1 MSTYAGSRRALL
13 WASYTQSFLTQRFD
27 AALHKKTLGS
37 VYGAVLGTLTSARAG
52 IAHIG
57 RGLAEARG
65 LAPKHAIKQVD
76 RLFSNEL
83 LSLEELA
90 PYWLEFVAGN
100 RTELVVALDWTEFAT
115 SDHSTLALSV
125 IARDKRATPVL
136 WKTVQR
142 SGIQRIAVED
152 ELLERLR
159 AALPPPIRITLLADR
174 GFASCAMYLFLRALE
189 IDFVI
194 RFKSSLLIGSSDGSM
209 LPAAQLIPKNGRTFS
224 LSSARITSDQ
234 ADVPQIVL
242 EHAEGMK
249 ESWCLATSRAD
260 LKPSEVVNLYAR
272 RFTIEERFRDIKDW
286 RFGMG
291 VSAVKME
298 SDQRRDRLLLIIV
311 LAQTLLHILGAAG
324 ESLGM
329 SRLLKANT
337 DKSRVHSLY
346 RQGQTYLQ
354 LLQARPQI
362 QAEKLLRQFLELLL
376 QHAKTSKPLA
386 LL

>member
-1 MSTYAGSRRALL
+1 MHSHPLL

-27 AALHKKTLGS
+27 AVLHKKTLGS

-52 IAHIG
+52 VAHIG

-65 LAPKHAIKQVD
+65 LSPKHAIKQVD

-83 LSLEELA
+83 LSVEDLA
-90 PYWLEFVAGN
+90 PYWLEFVAGS
-100 RTELVVALDWTEFAT
+100 RTDLVVALDWTEFAK
-115 SDHSTLALSV
+115 SNHSTLVLSV
-125 IARDKRATPVL
+125 IAHDKRATPIL
-136 WKTVQR
+136 WKTVKR
-142 SGIQRIAVED
+142 SRIQRIAVED

-174 GFASCAMYLFLRALE
+174 GFASRAMYLFLRALQ

-194 RFKSSLLIGSSDGSM
+194 RFKSSLLIGSSDGEM
-209 LPAAQLIPKNGRTFS
+209 QPAAQHIPKHGRTYS
-224 LSSARITSDQ
+224 ITSARITSER
-234 ADVPQIVL
+234 AEVPRIVL
-242 EHAEGMK
+242 KHAKGMK
-249 ESWCLATSRAD
+249 ESWCLASSRAD
-260 LKPSEVVNLYAR
+260 LKPSEVVNLYGR

-291 VSAVKME
+291 VSAVQME
-298 SDQRRDRLLLIIV
+298 SSQRRDRLLLIIV

-324 ESLGM
+324 EALGM

-337 DKSRVHSLY
+337 VKSRVHSLY

-354 LLQARPQI
+354 LLPTMPEI
-362 QAEKLLRQFLELLL
+362 QSEKLLRRFLELLL
-376 QHAKTSKPLA
+376 QHAKTSKLLA

>member
-1 MSTYAGSRRALL
+1 MHSHPLL
-13 WASYTQSFLTQRFD
+13 WASYTQSFLAQRFD
-27 AALHKKTLGS
+27 AVLHKKTLGS

-52 IAHIG
+52 VAHIG

-83 LSLEELA
+83 LSVEDLA
-90 PYWLEFVAGN
+90 PYWLDFVAGS
-100 RTELVVALDWTEFAT
+100 RTDLVVALDWTEFAK
-115 SDHSTLALSV
+115 SDHSTLVLSV
-125 IARDKRATPVL
+125 IAHDKRATPVL

-152 ELLERLR
+152 EILERLR

-174 GFASCAMYLFLRALE
+174 GFASCAMYLFLRALQ

-194 RFKSSLLIGSSDGSM
+194 RFKSSLLIGSSDGEM
-209 LPAAQLIPKNGRTFS
+209 RPAAQLIPKHGRTYS
-224 LSSARITSDQ
+224 LHSACITSER
-234 ADVPQIVL
+234 AAVPQIVL
-242 EHAEGMK
+242 KHAKGLK

-260 LKPSEVVNLYAR
+260 LKPSEVVNLYGR

-291 VSAVKME
+291 VSAVQME
-298 SDQRRDRLLLIIV
+298 SSQRRDRLLLIIV

-324 ESLGM
+324 EALGM

-337 DKSRVHSLY
+337 VKSRVHSLY

-354 LLQARPQI
+354 LLPTMPEI
-362 QAEKLLRQFLELLL
+362 QSEKLLHRFLELLL
-376 QHAKTSKPLA
+376 QHAKTSKLLA

>member
-1 MSTYAGSRRALL
+1 MHSHPLL

-27 AALHKKTLGS
+27 AVLHKKTLGS
-37 VYGAVLGTLTSARAG
+37 VYGAVLGTLTSTRAG
-52 IAHIG
+52 VAHIG

-65 LAPKHAIKQVD
+65 LSPKHAIKQVD

-83 LSLEELA
+83 LSVEDLA
-90 PYWLEFVAGN
+90 PYWLEFVAGS
-100 RTELVVALDWTEFAT
+100 RTDLVVALDWTEFAK
-115 SDHSTLALSV
+115 SDHSTLVLSV
-125 IARDKRATPVL
+125 IAHDKRATPVL
-136 WKTVQR
+136 WKTVKR

-174 GFASCAMYLFLRALE
+174 GFASRAMYLFLRALQ

-194 RFKSSLLIGSSDGSM
+194 RFKSSLLIGSSDGEM
-209 LPAAQLIPKNGRTFS
+209 QPAAQHIPKHGRTYS
-224 LSSARITSDQ
+224 ITSARITSERTE
-234 ADVPQIVL
+234 VPLIVL
-242 EHAEGMK
+242 KHAKGMK
-249 ESWCLATSRAD
+249 ESWCLASSRAD
-260 LKPSEVVNLYAR
+260 LKPSEVVNLYGR

-291 VSAVKME
+291 VSAVQME
-298 SDQRRDRLLLIIV
+298 SSQRRDRLLLIIV

-324 ESLGM
+324 EALGM

-337 DKSRVHSLY
+337 VKSRVHSLY

-354 LLQARPQI
+354 LLPTMPEI
-362 QAEKLLRQFLELLL
+362 QSEKLLRCFLELLL
-376 QHAKTSKPLA
+376 QHAKTSKLLA

>member
-1 MSTYAGSRRALL
+1 MHSHPLL

-27 AALHKKTLGS
+27 AVLHKKTLGS

-52 IAHIG
+52 VAHIG

-65 LAPKHAIKQVD
+65 LSPKHAIKQVD

-83 LSLEELA
+83 LSVDDLA
-90 PYWLEFVAGN
+90 PYWLEFVAGS
-100 RTELVVALDWTEFAT
+100 RTDLVVALDWTEFAK
-115 SDHSTLALSV
+115 SDHSTLVLSV
-125 IARDKRATPVL
+125 IARDKRATPIL
-136 WKTVQR
+136 WKTVRR

-174 GFASCAMYLFLRALE
+174 GFASRAMYLFLRALQ

-194 RFKSSLLIGSSDGSM
+194 RFKSSLLIGSSDGEM
-209 LPAAQLIPKNGRTFS
+209 QPAAQHIPKHGRTYS
-224 LSSARITSDQ
+224 ITSARITSERTE
-234 ADVPQIVL
+234 VPLIVL
-242 EHAEGMK
+242 KHAKGMK
-249 ESWCLATSRAD
+249 ESWCLASSRAD
-260 LKPSEVVNLYAR
+260 LKPSEVVNLYGR

-291 VSAVKME
+291 VSAVQME
-298 SDQRRDRLLLIIV
+298 SSQRRDRLLLIIV

-324 ESLGM
+324 EALGM

-337 DKSRVHSLY
+337 VKSRVHSLY

-354 LLQARPQI
+354 LLPTMPEI
-362 QAEKLLRQFLELLL
+362 QSEKLLRRFLELLL
-376 QHAKTSKPLA
+376 QHAKTSKLLA

>member
-1 MSTYAGSRRALL
+1 MHSHPLL

-27 AALHKKTLGS
+27 AVLHKKTLGS

-52 IAHIG
+52 VAHIG

-65 LAPKHAIKQVD
+65 LSPKHAIKQVD

-83 LSLEELA
+83 LSVEDLA
-90 PYWLEFVAGN
+90 PYWLEFVAGS
-100 RTELVVALDWTEFAT
+100 RTDLVVALDWTEFAK
-115 SDHSTLALSV
+115 SDHSTLVLSV
-125 IARDKRATPVL
+125 IAHDKRATPVL
-136 WKTVQR
+136 WKTVKR

-174 GFASCAMYLFLRALE
+174 GFASRAMYLFLRALQ

-194 RFKSSLLIGSSDGSM
+194 RFKSSLQIGSSDGEM
-209 LPAAQLIPKNGRTFS
+209 QPAAQHIPKHGRTYS
-224 LSSARITSDQ
+224 ITS
-234 ADVPQIVL
+234 AHITSERAEVPCIVL
-242 EHAEGMK
+242 KHAKGMK
-249 ESWCLATSRAD
+249 ESWCLASSRAD
-260 LKPSEVVNLYAR
+260 LKPSEVVNLYGR

-291 VSAVKME
+291 VSAVQME
-298 SDQRRDRLLLIIV
+298 SSQRRDRLLLIIV

-324 ESLGM
+324 EALGM

-337 DKSRVHSLY
+337 VKSRVHSLY

-354 LLQARPQI
+354 LLPTMPENQS
-362 QAEKLLRQFLELLL
+362 EKLLRRFLELLL
-376 QHAKTSKPLA
+376 QHAKASKLLA

>member
-1 MSTYAGSRRALL
+1 MHSHPLL

-27 AALHKKTLGS
+27 AVLHKKTLGS

-52 IAHIG
+52 VAHIG

-65 LAPKHAIKQVD
+65 LSPKHAIKQVD
-76 RLFSNEL
+76 RLFSNGL
-83 LSLEELA
+83 LSVDDLA
-90 PYWLEFVAGN
+90 PYWLEFVAGS
-100 RTELVVALDWTEFAT
+100 RTNLVVALDWTEFAK
-115 SDHSTLALSV
+115 SDHSTLVLSV
-125 IARDKRATPVL
+125 IAHDKRATPVL
-136 WKTVQR
+136 WKTVKR

-174 GFASCAMYLFLRALE
+174 GFASRAMYLFLRALQ

-194 RFKSSLLIGSSDGSM
+194 RFKSSLLIGSSDGEM
-209 LPAAQLIPKNGRTFS
+209 QPAAQHIPKHGRTYS
-224 LSSARITSDQ
+224 ITSARITSER
-234 ADVPQIVL
+234 AEVPRIVL
-242 EHAEGMK
+242 KHAKGMK
-249 ESWCLATSRAD
+249 ESWCLASSRAD
-260 LKPSEVVNLYAR
+260 LKPSEVVNLYGR

-291 VSAVKME
+291 VSAVQME
-298 SDQRRDRLLLIIV
+298 SSQRRDRLLLIIV

-324 ESLGM
+324 EALGM

-337 DKSRVHSLY
+337 VKSRVHSLY

-354 LLQARPQI
+354 LLPTMPEI
-362 QAEKLLRQFLELLL
+362 QSEKLLRRFLELLL
-376 QHAKTSKPLA
+376 QHAKTSNILA

>member
-1 MSTYAGSRRALL
+1 MHSHPLL
-13 WASYTQSFLTQRFD
+13 WASYTQSFLSQRFD
-27 AALHKKTLGS
+27 AVLHKKTLGS
-37 VYGAVLGTLTSARAG
+37 VYGAVLGTLTSAQAG

-57 RGLAEARG
+57 RGLARARG

-76 RLFSNEL
+76 RLISNEL
-83 LSLEELA
+83 LSVEDLA
-90 PYWLEFVAGN
+90 PVWLEFVAGN
-100 RTELVVALDWTEFAT
+100 RTELVVALDWTEFAKC
-115 SDHSTLALSV
+115 DHSTLVLSV

-136 WKTVQR
+136 WKTVR
-142 SGIQRIAVED
+142 RTGIQRNAVED

-174 GFASCAMYLFLRALE
+174 GFASCAMYLFLRALQ

-194 RFKSSLLIGSSDGSM
+194 RFKSSLLIGLSDGEM
-209 LPAAQLIPKNGRTFS
+209 RPAAQLIPKHGRTFS
-224 LSSARITSDQ
+224 LTSARITSEG

-242 EHAEGMK
+242 RHSKGMK
-249 ESWCLATSRAD
+249 EAWCLASSRAD
-260 LKPSEVVNLYAR
+260 LKPSEIVNLYGR

-291 VSAVKME
+291 VSAVQMV
-298 SDQRRDRLLLIIV
+298 SSQRRDRLLLVVV

-324 ESLGM
+324 EGLGM

-337 DKSRVHSLY
+337 EKSRVHSLY

-354 LLQARPQI
+354 LLPTMSQI
-362 QAEKLLRQFLELLL
+362 QSDTLLRQFLRLLL
-376 QHAKTSKPLA
+376 QHAKTSKLLA

>member
-1 MSTYAGSRRALL
+1 MHSHPLL
-13 WASYTQSFLTQRFD
+13 WASYTQSFLAQRFD
-27 AALHKKTLGS
+27 AVLHKKTLGS
-37 VYGAVLGTLTSARAG
+37 VYYAVLGTLTSARAG
-52 IAHIG
+52 VAHIG
-57 RGLAEARG
+57 RGLAQARG
-65 LAPKHAIKQVD
+65 LSPKHTIKQVD

-83 LSLEELA
+83 LSVEDLA
-90 PYWLEFVAGN
+90 PYWLEFVAGS
-100 RTELVVALDWTEFAT
+100 RTDLVVALDWTEFAK
-115 SDHSTLALSV
+115 SDHSTLVLSV
-125 IARDKRATPVL
+125 IAHDKRATPVL

-174 GFASCAMYLFLRALE
+174 GFASRAMYLFLRALQ

-194 RFKSSLLIGSSDGSM
+194 RFKSSLLIGSSDGEM
-209 LPAAQLIPKNGRTFS
+209 QPAAQHIPKHGRTYS
-224 LSSARITSDQ
+224 ITS
-234 ADVPQIVL
+234 AHITSERAEVPRIVL
-242 EHAEGMK
+242 KHAKGMK
-249 ESWCLATSRAD
+249 ESWCLASSRAD
-260 LKPSEVVNLYAR
+260 LKPSEVVNLYGR

-291 VSAVKME
+291 VSAVQME
-298 SDQRRDRLLLIIV
+298 SSQRRDRLLLIIV

-324 ESLGM
+324 EALGM

-337 DKSRVHSLY
+337 VKSRVHSLY

-354 LLQARPQI
+354 LLPTMPEI
-362 QAEKLLRQFLELLL
+362 QSEKLLRRFLELLF
-376 QHAKTSKPLA
+376 QHAKTSKLLA

>member
-1 MSTYAGSRRALL
+1 MHSHPLL
-13 WASYTQSFLTQRFD
+13 WASYTQSFLAQRFD
-27 AALHKKTLGS
+27 AVLHKKTLGS

-52 IAHIG
+52 VAHIG

-65 LAPKHAIKQVD
+65 LSPKHAIKQVD

-83 LSLEELA
+83 LSVEDLA
-90 PYWLEFVAGN
+90 PYWLEFVAGS
-100 RTELVVALDWTEFAT
+100 RTDLVVALDWTEFAK
-115 SDHSTLALSV
+115 SDHSTLVLSV
-125 IARDKRATPVL
+125 IAHDKRATPVL

-174 GFASCAMYLFLRALE
+174 GFASRAMYLFLRALQ

-194 RFKSSLLIGSSDGSM
+194 RFKSSLLIGSSDGEM
-209 LPAAQLIPKNGRTFS
+209 QPAAQHIPKHGRTYS
-224 LSSARITSDQ
+224 ITSARITSERTE
-234 ADVPQIVL
+234 VPLIVL
-242 EHAEGMK
+242 KHAKGMK
-249 ESWCLATSRAD
+249 ESWCLASSRAD
-260 LKPSEVVNLYAR
+260 LKPSEVVNLYGR

-291 VSAVKME
+291 VSAVQME
-298 SDQRRDRLLLIIV
+298 SSQRRDRLLLINV

-324 ESLGM
+324 EALGM

-337 DKSRVHSLY
+337 VKSRVHSLY

-354 LLQARPQI
+354 LLPTMPENQS
-362 QAEKLLRQFLELLL
+362 EKLLRRFLELLL
-376 QHAKTSKPLA
+376 QHAKTSKLLA

>member
-1 MSTYAGSRRALL
+1 MHSHPLL

-27 AALHKKTLGS
+27 AVLHKKTLGS

-52 IAHIG
+52 VAHIG

-65 LAPKHAIKQVD
+65 LSPKHAIKQVD

-83 LSLEELA
+83 LSVEDLA
-90 PYWLEFVAGN
+90 PYWLEFVAGS
-100 RTELVVALDWTEFAT
+100 RTDLVVALDWTEFAK
-115 SDHSTLALSV
+115 SDHSTLVLSV
-125 IARDKRATPVL
+125 IAHDKRATPVL
-136 WKTVQR
+136 WKTVKR
-142 SGIQRIAVED
+142 SRIQRIAVED

-174 GFASCAMYLFLRALE
+174 GFASRAMYLFLRALQ

-194 RFKSSLLIGSSDGSM
+194 RFKSSLLIGSSDGEM
-209 LPAAQLIPKNGRTFS
+209 QPAAQHIPKHGRTYS
-224 LSSARITSDQ
+224 ITSARITSERTE
-234 ADVPQIVL
+234 VPLIVL
-242 EHAEGMK
+242 KHAKGMK
-249 ESWCLATSRAD
+249 ESWCLASSRAD
-260 LKPSEVVNLYAR
+260 LKPSEVVNLYGR

-291 VSAVKME
+291 VSAVQME
-298 SDQRRDRLLLIIV
+298 SSQRRDRLLLIIV

-324 ESLGM
+324 EALGM

-337 DKSRVHSLY
+337 VKSRVHSLY

-354 LLQARPQI
+354 LLPTMPEI
-362 QAEKLLRQFLELLL
+362 QSEKLLRRFLELLL
-376 QHAKTSKPLA
+376 QHAKTSKLLA

>member
-1 MSTYAGSRRALL
+1 MHSHPLL

-27 AALHKKTLGS
+27 AVLHKKTLGS

-52 IAHIG
+52 VAHIG

-65 LAPKHAIKQVD
+65 LSPKHAIKQVD

-83 LSLEELA
+83 LSVEDLA
-90 PYWLEFVAGN
+90 PYWLEFVAGS
-100 RTELVVALDWTEFAT
+100 RTDLVVALDWTEFAK
-115 SDHSTLALSV
+115 SDHSTLVLSV
-125 IARDKRATPVL
+125 IAHDKRATPVL
-136 WKTVQR
+136 WKTVKR
-142 SGIQRIAVED
+142 SRIQRISVED

-174 GFASCAMYLFLRALE
+174 GFASRAMYLFLRALQ
-189 IDFVI
+189 IDFII
-194 RFKSSLLIGSSDGSM
+194 RFKSSLLIGSSDGEM
-209 LPAAQLIPKNGRTFS
+209 QPAAQHIPKHGRTYS
-224 LSSARITSDQ
+224 ITSARITSER
-234 ADVPQIVL
+234 AEVPRIVL
-242 EHAEGMK
+242 KHAKGMK
-249 ESWCLATSRAD
+249 ESWCLASSRAD
-260 LKPSEVVNLYAR
+260 LKPSEVVNLYGR

-291 VSAVKME
+291 VSAVQME
-298 SDQRRDRLLLIIV
+298 SSQRRDRLLLIIV

-324 ESLGM
+324 EALGM

-337 DKSRVHSLY
+337 VKSRVHSLY

-354 LLQARPQI
+354 LLPTMPEI
-362 QAEKLLRQFLELLL
+362 QSEKLLRRFLELLL
-376 QHAKTSKPLA
+376 QHAKTSKLLA

>member
-1 MSTYAGSRRALL
+1 MHSHPLL

-27 AALHKKTLGS
+27 AVLHKKTLGS

-52 IAHIG
+52 VAHIG

-65 LAPKHAIKQVD
+65 LSPKHAIKQVD

-83 LSLEELA
+83 LSVEDLA
-90 PYWLEFVAGN
+90 PYWLEFVAGS
-100 RTELVVALDWTEFAT
+100 RTDLVVALDWTEFAK
-115 SDHSTLALSV
+115 SDHSTLVLSV
-125 IARDKRATPVL
+125 IAHDKRATPVL
-136 WKTVQR
+136 WKTVKR
-142 SGIQRIAVED
+142 SRIQRIAVED

-174 GFASCAMYLFLRALE
+174 GFASRAMYLFLRALQ

-194 RFKSSLLIGSSDGSM
+194 RFKSSLLIGSSDGEM
-209 LPAAQLIPKNGRTFS
+209 QPAAQHIPKHGRTYS
-224 LSSARITSDQ
+224 ITS
-234 ADVPQIVL
+234 AHITSERAEVPCIVL
-242 EHAEGMK
+242 KHAKGMK
-249 ESWCLATSRAD
+249 ESWCLASSRAD
-260 LKPSEVVNLYAR
+260 LKPSEVVNLYGR

-291 VSAVKME
+291 VSAVQME
-298 SDQRRDRLLLIIV
+298 SSQRRDRLLLIIV

-324 ESLGM
+324 EALGM

-337 DKSRVHSLY
+337 VKSRVHSLY

-354 LLQARPQI
+354 LLPTMPEI
-362 QAEKLLRQFLELLL
+362 QSEKLLRRFLKLLL
-376 QHAKTSKPLA
+376 QHAKTSKLLA